1 MKIYVIR
8 HGETDWNK
16 EKLMQGI
23 SDIPLNET
31 GINQAKEARKKIGD
45 IKFDA
50 VYASTLDRA
59 ITTASVIGGV
69 DKSEVIQDERIIEVS
84 FGKYEK
90 KKYYGI
96 GLPMMLHWAF
106 PETIPAPKTV
116 EKDSYTRKRAES
128 FLADL
133 KKNDYNSVLICS
145 HGNFI
150 RVFRHILAG
159 DNKKATYKD
168 FVENCELME
177 FEI

>member
-1 MKIYVIR
+1 MKIYLVR

-16 EKLMQGI
+16 EKMMQGI

-31 GINQAKEARKKIGD
+31 GINQAKAAREKIQGM
-45 IKFDA
+45 KFDA

-59 ITTASVIGGV
+59 ITTASIIGGV
-69 DKSEVIQDERIIEVS
+69 DKSEVIQDERIIEVN

-90 KKYYGI
+90 RNYYLMG
-96 GLPMMLHWAF
+96 PFMTLHWAL
-106 PETIPAPKTV
+106 PELIPSPKTV
-116 EKDSYTRKRAES
+116 EKDSYTKERANA

-133 KKNDYNSVLICS
+133 KKQNYEKVLIVS

-150 RVFRHILAG
+150 RVFKHILANDG
-159 DNKKATYKD
+159 KQATWKD
-168 FVENCELME
+168 FVENCTILE